1 MRLLLKMV
9 LPGVVFILFLF
20 CSGNTG
26 KRMKGISAPFS
37 SEMKDSL
44 KNVKF
49 TNTRTYKDRS
59 DDPVVTFETK
69 AREMRYN
76 NPPPDPEEI
85 RQQRNLARSANV
97 EWIKESTREHSPDSW
112 YLLMQYEKLPLLTE
126 ASTADDGIITT
137 QKAAET
143 FHYLRGRTR
152 LDLLASMETNVHEI
166 AHAYFDQN
174 VFRYVREN
182 NLNMNWDNVHGYI
195 YISPSKGFYITYPM
209 KSMFPSRELMEVIS
223 ADLRTY
229 RFETYIDGTTST
241 QSEGVIGLLN
251 ELNAYY
257 NGSRYCYD
265 MLIPYK
271 TAAGSEA
278 AGLFEWVTRT
288 QSSMSAFYEFDFF
301 IREYLLY
308 MKKNYP
314 ANYEKLKSYRPFT
327 EAYMTVYTL
336 YKELLGKYQDRIRG
350 EVRLLNS
357 SGNAEAKIE
366 KGWLWVRMENSNVSS
381 GAPIFSEYRETLLPM
396 LESRRY
402 RETDGD
408 FTGR

>member
-9 LPGVVFILFLF
+9 LPGVVVILFLF
-20 CSGNTG
+20 CSGNAG
-26 KRMKGISAPFS
+26 KRMKEISAPFY
-37 SEMKDSL
+37 SEMKDSR
-44 KNVKF
+44 KNVNI

-59 DDPVVTFETK
+59 DDPVVTIETMV
-69 AREMRYN
+69 RDMRSN

-97 EWIKESTREHSPDSW
+97 EWIKESTREYSPDSW
-112 YLLMQYEKLPLLTE
+112 NLLMQYEKLPLLTE
-126 ASTADDGIITT
+126 ASTDDDGIITT

-152 LDLLASMETNVHEI
+152 LDLLVSMETNVHEI

-182 NLNMNWDNVHGYI
+182 NLTMKWDNVHGYI
-195 YISPSKGFYITYPM
+195 YISPSKGFYITYPR

-223 ADLRTY
+223 TDLRTY

-257 NGSRYCYD
+257 NGSRYCFD
-265 MLIPYK
+265 MLEPYK
-271 TAAGSEA
+271 TATGSEA
-278 AGLFEWVTRT
+278 TGLFEWVTRT

-314 ANYEKLKSYRPFT
+314 ANYEKLKLYRPFT
-327 EAYMTVYTL
+327 EVYMTICTL
-336 YKELLGKYQDRIRG
+336 YRELTGNYQKRISD
-350 EVRLLNS
+350 EVNLLNS

-366 KGWLWVRMENSNVSS
+366 KGWLWIRAENSNVSS
-381 GAPIFSEYRETLLPM
+381 GAPIFSEYRETLLPV

-402 RETDGD
+402 REIEGD
-408 FTGR
+408 LIAK

>member
-1 MRLLLKMV
+1 MRLLFKLV
-9 LPGVVFILFLF
+9 LLGVVTILFMF
-20 CSGNTG
+20 CSGNPG
-26 KRMKGISAPFS
+26 IRNKGISTPLS
-37 SEMKDSL
+37 SEMKNSHKDV
-44 KNVKF
+44 NI

-59 DDPVVTFETK
+59 DDPVVTVETMV
-69 AREMRYN
+69 RGMRNN
-76 NPPPDPEEI
+76 NPLPDPEEI

-97 EWIKESTREHSPDSW
+97 EWIKESTKEYSPDSW
-112 YLLMQYEKLPLLTE
+112 YLLMQYENLPLMTE

-182 NLNMNWDNVHGYI
+182 NLSMTWDNVYGYI
-195 YISPSKGFYITYPM
+195 YISPSKGFYITYPR
-209 KSMFPSRELMEVIS
+209 KSMFPSHELTEVIS
-223 ADLRTY
+223 TDLRTY
-229 RFETYIDGTTST
+229 RFETYINGSTST

-257 NGSRYCYD
+257 NGSRYCFD
-265 MLIPYK
+265 MLEPYK

-288 QSSMSAFYEFDFF
+288 QSSMSAFYELDFF

-308 MKKNYP
+308 MKKNYA
-314 ANYEKLKSYRPFT
+314 ANYEKLKLYRPFT
-327 EAYMTVYTL
+327 EAYMTIYTL
-336 YKELLGKYQDRIRG
+336 YKELIDNYQERIRD
-350 EVRLLNS
+350 EVKLLNS
-357 SGNAEAKIE
+357 SGNTEAKTE
-366 KGWLWVRMENSNVSS
+366 KGWLWVRAENSNVSS
-381 GAPIFSEYRETLLPM
+381 GAPIFSEYRETLLTV

-402 RETDGD
+402 REIEGD
-408 FTGR
+408 FIAK